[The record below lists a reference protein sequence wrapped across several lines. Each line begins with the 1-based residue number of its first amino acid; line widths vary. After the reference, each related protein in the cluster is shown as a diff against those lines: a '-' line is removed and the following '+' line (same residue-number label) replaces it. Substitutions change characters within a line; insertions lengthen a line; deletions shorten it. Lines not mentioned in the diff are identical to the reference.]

1 MCESEYFEFFS
12 GEKRYIEG
20 CVLPQK
26 NGETVVINSAKFELS
41 KAFSEEIVATG
52 KCDINGGTF
61 SVLLDFLELKPGE
74 YGLKFTLEVGGETVI
89 ERVGVSVKG

>member
-12 GEKRYIEG
+12 GERRYVEG
-20 CVLPQK
+20 YVLPQK

-52 KCDINGGTF
+52 KCDINGGQF
-61 SVLLDFLELKPGE
+61 SILLDFLNLSPGE
-74 YGLKFTLEVGGETVI
+74 YSVKFTLAVGGETVI
-89 ERVGVSVKG
+89 EKVGMSVKE

>member
-12 GEKRYIEG
+12 GEKRYVEG

-26 NGETVVINSAKFELS
+26 SGETVVINSAKFELS
-41 KAFSEEIVATG
+41 KAFGEENIATG
-52 KCDINGGTF
+52 NCEIDGGQF

-74 YGLKFTLEVGGETVI
+74 YGLKFTLEVGGEMVI